1 MAAPSFANEVKQMFR
16 DKDHSAM
23 TFAFDL
29 WDYDD
34 VKENADDI
42 LSRVRNGDMPCDG
55 EEPRPTKEEIA
66 LLKTQIKD
74 GVSRYLYEQTKR
86 RPMVFPVVVEV

>member
-42 LSRVRNGDMPCDG
+42 LSRVRNGDMPCD
-55 EEPRPTKEEIA
+55 EPWTEDQVARFESWITGGFQP
-66 LLKTQIKD
+66 
-74 GVSRYLYEQTKR
+74 
-86 RPMVFPVVVEV
+86 